1 MDFIVIHLPCNQK
14 INCATNKIIIM
25 GKYLYELNQEE
36 SRNILGGDNSY
47 KWVFLDGRFVQVPI
61 NS

>member
-1 MDFIVIHLPCNQK
+1 
-14 INCATNKIIIM
+14 M

-36 SRNILGGDNSY
+36 SRNILGEDNSY

>member
-1 MDFIVIHLPCNQK
+1 MK
-14 INCATNKIIIM
+14 
-25 GKYLYELNQEE
+25 KYLYELNQEE

-47 KWVFLDGRFVQVPI
+47 KWIFLDGRFVQIPV